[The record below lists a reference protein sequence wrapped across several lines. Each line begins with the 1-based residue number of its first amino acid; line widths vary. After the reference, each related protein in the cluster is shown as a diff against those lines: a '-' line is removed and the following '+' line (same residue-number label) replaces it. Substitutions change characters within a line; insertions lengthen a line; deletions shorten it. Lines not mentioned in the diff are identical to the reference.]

1 MTELNDRAAEAL
13 RGFEP
18 SAVTDVTGFGLFGH
32 VREMAE
38 RSGVRIALDARVH
51 PGAPGRARRRRR
63 RASAPAAT
71 AGIAT
76 SPPRCSSWTAI
87 PEELVALGYDPQTAG
102 GLLVSIAAD
111 KAAVLS
117 ARFQEEGLFLARVG
131 RVEEGSGVA
140 VS

>member
-1 MTELNDRAAEAL
+1 MTELNDRSAEAL

-32 VREMAE
+32 AHEMAE
-38 RSGVRIALDARVH
+38 RSGVRIALDAESMPAL
-51 PGAPGRARRRRR
+51 PGAMEAAAEGVRTGGDARNRDF
-63 RASAPAAT
+63 AAK
-71 AGIAT
+71 ALELNDV
-76 SPPRCSSWTAI
+76 PD
-87 PEELVALGYDPQTAG
+87 ELVALGFDPQTAG
-102 GLLVSIAAD
+102 GLLVSVAAD

-117 ARFQEEGLFLARVG
+117 ARFQDDGLFLARVG